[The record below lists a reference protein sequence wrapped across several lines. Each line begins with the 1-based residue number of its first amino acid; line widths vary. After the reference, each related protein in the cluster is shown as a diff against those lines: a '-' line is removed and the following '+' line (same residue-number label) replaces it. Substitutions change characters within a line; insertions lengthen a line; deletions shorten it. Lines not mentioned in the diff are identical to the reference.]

1 MTIKKWQQALGWDQ
15 SGPSH
20 IFINHVFWAVSG
32 LVGLGAAA
40 LLFASGIAFA
50 AAQDLPRTDEQLV
63 NTIRTAIDARDYE
76 PFEQLVYWEGAG
88 KIKRRI
94 VRFEIRR
101 GFGRKIDTIALED
114 FPKEGMAKIDA
125 MKQVRVNMPVTH
137 RVRVTFDEPPLE
149 KTGRQPTS
157 VFLVGK
163 QDGAYRIALVVRNFD
178 DDDD

>member
-1 MTIKKWQQALGWDQ
+1 MIASWLLGF
-15 SGPSH
+15 G
-20 IFINHVFWAVSG
+20 AV
-32 LVGLGAAA
+32 A
-40 LLFASGIAFA
+40 LLTMSWIMAPGIAFGA
-50 AAQDLPRTDEQLV
+50 AKELPRTDEELV
-63 NTIRTAIDARDYE
+63 DTIRSAIVARDYE
-76 PFEQLVYWEGAG
+76 PFEKLVNWDGAG

-101 GFGRKIDTIALED
+101 GFGRKIDRIAIED
-114 FPKEGMAKIDA
+114 FPKEGMAKIDE

>member
-1 MTIKKWQQALGWDQ
+1 MKKKKLERLAGRDRKMP
-15 SGPSH
+15 GH
-20 IFINHVFWAVSG
+20 IFLAAARLVS
-32 LVGLGAAA
+32 LGAAGCFMLTSVA
-40 LLFASGIAFA
+40 LS
-50 AAQDLPRTDEQLV
+50 AAQDLPRTDADLI
-63 NTIRTAIDARDYE
+63 NTIRSAIDEKDFK
-76 PFEQLVYWEGAG
+76 PFEQLVNWEGAG

-101 GFGRKIDTIALED
+101 GFGRKIDTIAIED

-125 MKQVRVNMPVTH
+125 MDQLRVNMPVTH

-178 DDDD
+178 DDDDD

>member
-1 MTIKKWQQALGWDQ
+1 MTNKKRQPSLGWDP
-15 SGPSH
+15 SGPSR
-20 IFINHVFWAVSG
+20 IFSAAAG
-32 LVGLGAAA
+32 LIGLGAAA
-40 LLFASGIAFA
+40 LFFASGIAFA
-50 AAQDLPRTDEQLV
+50 AAKELPRTDQELV
-63 NTIRTAIDARDYE
+63 DTIRTAIDARDYE
-76 PFEQLVYWEGAG
+76 PFVQLVNWEGAG

-101 GFGRKIDTIALED
+101 AFGRKIDTIAIED
-114 FPKEGMAKIDA
+114 FPKDGMAGIDA

-149 KTGRQPTS
+149 KTGRLPTS

>member
-1 MTIKKWQQALGWDQ
+1 MPGR
-15 SGPSH
+15 
-20 IFINHVFWAVSG
+20 IFLAASRLFV
-32 LVGLGAAA
+32 LGAASCFMLTSVA
-40 LLFASGIAFA
+40 FIAFSA
-50 AAQDLPRTDEQLV
+50 SQDLPRTDDDLID
-63 NTIRTAIDARDYE
+63 TIRSAIDDKDFE
-76 PFEQLVYWEGAG
+76 PFEQLVNWEGAG

-101 GFGRKIDTIALED
+101 GFGRKIDTIAIED
-114 FPKEGMAKIDA
+114 FPEGGMAKIDA
-125 MKQVRVNMPVTH
+125 MKQLRVNMPVTH

>member
-1 MTIKKWQQALGWDQ
+1 MAASRLI
-15 SGPSH
+15 
-20 IFINHVFWAVSG
+20 
-32 LVGLGAAA
+32 GLGAVTM
-40 LLFASGIAFA
+40 FMASGIALS
-50 AAQDLPRTDEQLV
+50 AAQDLPRTNEELV
-63 NTIRTAIDARDYE
+63 DTIRTAIVAKDYA
-76 PFEQLVYWEGAG
+76 PFEELVYWEGAG

-101 GFGRKIDTIALED
+101 GFGRKIDTIAIED
-114 FPKEGMAKIDA
+114 FPKDGMAKIDA
-125 MKQVRVNMPVTH
+125 MKQIRVNMPVTH

-178 DDDD
+178 DDDDD

>member
-1 MTIKKWQQALGWDQ
+1 MTIKKRQQAIGWDL
-15 SGPSH
+15 SGPSR
-20 IFINHVFWAVSG
+20 IFMAASG
-32 LVGLGAAA
+32 FLALGAVV
-40 LLFASGIAFA
+40 LFMASSIAFA
-50 AAQDLPRTDEQLV
+50 TAEDLPRTNEDLVDTIRSAIDQRDFEPFQRLV
-63 NTIRTAIDARDYE
+63 NWD
-76 PFEQLVYWEGAG
+76 GAG

-101 GFGRKIDTIALED
+101 GFGRKIDTIAIED
-114 FPKEGMAKIDA
+114 FPKDGMAKIDA
-125 MKQVRVNMPVTH
+125 MKQLRVNMPVTH

-163 QDGAYRIALVVRNFD
+163 QDGAYRIALVVRNVD

>member
-1 MTIKKWQQALGWDQ
+1 MNQKKRQEQAEGWDPR
-15 SGPSH
+15 GPSR
-20 IFINHVFWAVSG
+20 IFRAASGHLARGAV
-32 LVGLGAAA
+32 A
-40 LLFASGIAFA
+40 LLVASGIAFA
-50 AAQDLPRTDEQLV
+50 AAQDLPRTDEELV
-63 NTIRTAIDARDYE
+63 DVIRTAIDARDYE
-76 PFEQLVYWEGAG
+76 PFEQLVNWEGAG

-101 GFGRKIDTIALED
+101 GFGRKIDTIAIEN
-114 FPKEGMAKIDA
+114 FPKDGMAKIDA